1 MSSRSKL
8 KRGVA
13 LSALALVSV
22 VSVAHAQQSLPTI
35 DIGGRL
41 RAGPGV
47 RAAPRGPTVGA
58 PTEPTPAV
66 RESTAGEGGYAPGF
80 NPARAKLPIY
90 RDPPG
95 ETVTIVDTKF
105 LKPTPLVDVRRV
117 LEYSPGVSIQQGNN
131 ARDLFISI
139 RGSGNR
145 LGVGFPTGVRNIM
158 MYEDGFP
165 ITTADGNGRTDMLD
179 PHSYAAVDVYRGPS
193 SALFGNYA
201 YGGAINFRSFSGAEI
216 DGVNTGSEFGSFGY
230 VNNYVR
236 VGKAVKDSTLGDFDL
251 AFFAS
256 DANSSGWTRNSFS
269 GKQAKFLG
277 RWDVTPT
284 DRVIVKY
291 IANNLRSEFIN
302 RENINVYYLNPFQ
315 QNYGCSIAVPQN
327 LNLCNNLNVPV
338 NGISGALTRQSVW
351 QLGTH
356 SNSVRQ
362 IGGVQFEHDFDNAT
376 TWRSQFT
383 YDYLDIINGTWPP
396 PIIGPGG
403 QGGPVGL
410 RGPTVGI
417 TAQTDITSHLPI
429 FGFPATHFL
438 QFFYSNAKTTNPLF
452 NQIAN
457 TWYSGA
463 LGAQVGKIDSY
474 TSNIGLRAREEIALA
489 PGLTGVI
496 GFSANWNR
504 VWGVNTAYNYP
515 ANLAPRFPTQ
525 VAVDNDYWNT
535 APEASLTYRY
545 SPEWQVR
552 ARYSTGYSTPTFVFL
567 TSTRSGV
574 GQNPLQAQTNM
585 GVDLGIDWTP
595 SPDLTL
601 SVTGFNEWHR
611 NELLTLTNG
620 FVNYSQNIPSSIHRG
635 VELNGDWRPVEGW
648 RMIMAYTFN
657 DQFFTNYWDD
667 LGSVT
672 AGFPPVALAG
682 GAPARYNRSGN
693 RIPNVPMHTL
703 TTRLGYDQP
712 YGDLSG
718 LGAYVEYVFKSDYTI
733 DNANFTTLPSY
744 GLFNVNAH
752 YNHDLTGFYFK
763 NIELFFDV
771 SNVFNRTY
779 VAGAFVVANSLL
791 SGTPIQTPLVWPTGG
806 LVTAQGSGILAGQP
820 RAFSTGIKLKF

>member
-1 MSSRSKL
+1 MNARSKL
-8 KRGVA
+8 MHGVA
-13 LSALALVSV
+13 LGALALVSAT
-22 VSVAHAQQSLPTI
+22 SVAQAQQALPQITI
-35 DIGGRL
+35 GAARQ
-41 RAGPGV
+41 APV
-47 RAAPRGPTVGA
+47 RP
-58 PTEPTPAV
+58 PAV
-66 RESTAGEGGYAPGF
+66 RESTAGEAGYAPGF
-80 NPARAKLPIY
+80 NPVRAKLPIY

-95 ETVTIVDTKF
+95 QTVTIVNTKF

-145 LGVGFPTGVRNIM
+145 IGVGFPTGVRNIM
-158 MYEDGFP
+158 MFEDGFP
-165 ITTADGNGRTDMLD
+165 ITTADGNGRTDILD

-201 YGGAINFRSFSGAEI
+201 YAGAINYRTFSGAEI
-216 DGVNTGSEFGSFGY
+216 DGVHTGSEFGSFGY

-236 VGKAVKDSTLGDFDL
+236 VGKAVVDSTLGAFDL

-269 GKQAKFLG
+269 GKQAKILG
-277 RWDVTPT
+277 RWEVTPT

-291 IANNLRSEFIN
+291 LANNLRSEFIN
-302 RENINVYYLNPFQ
+302 RENINVFYLNPFQ
-315 QNYGCSIAVPQN
+315 QGCAIPTSLNV
-327 LNLCNNLNVPV
+327 NLCNNLFVPT
-338 NGISGALTRQSVW
+338 NGIFNAPPLAPATRQSVW
-351 QLGTH
+351 QLGSHT
-356 SNSVRQ
+356 NTLRQ
-362 IGGVQFEHDFDNAT
+362 IAGVQFEHDFDAAT

-383 YDYLDIINGTWPP
+383 YDYLDNISGTWPP
-396 PIIGPGG
+396 PIFGPTG
-403 QGGPVGL
+403 QGGAVAL

-417 TAQTDITSHLPI
+417 TAQTDITSHAPI

-457 TWYSGA
+457 SWYSGRT
-463 LGAQVGKIDSY
+463 GAQVGKLDYY

-504 VWGVNTAYNYP
+504 VWGVNTVYNYA

-525 VAVDNDYWNT
+525 LAVDNDYWNT

-545 SPEWQVR
+545 NPEWQLR
-552 ARYSTGYSTPTFVFL
+552 ARYATGYSTPTFVFL
-567 TSTRSGV
+567 TTTRTGV
-574 GQNPLQAQTNM
+574 ASNPLKAQTNM

-595 SPDLTL
+595 RPDLIV

-611 NELLTLTNG
+611 NEILTLSNG
-620 FVNYSQNIPSSIHRG
+620 LINYSQNIPSTLHRG
-635 VELNGDWRPVEGW
+635 VELNADWRPFEGW
-648 RMIMAYTFN
+648 RLIAAYTFN
-657 DQFFTNYWDD
+657 NQFFTNFADD
-667 LGSVT
+667 LGSIGGV
-672 AGFPPVALAG
+672 PVV
-682 GAPARYNRSGN
+682 YSRSGN
-693 RIPNVPMHTL
+693 RIPNVPPHTV
-703 TTRLGYDQP
+703 TMRFGYDQP

-718 LGAYVEYVFKSDYTI
+718 LGAYAEYIFKSNYTI

-744 GLFNVNAH
+744 SLVNLNAH
-752 YNHDLTGFYFK
+752 YNHDLDNFYFK
-763 NIELFFDV
+763 NIELFFEV

-791 SGTPIQTPLVWPTGG
+791 QGTPIQTPFVWPTGG
-806 LVTAQGSGILAGQP
+806 LVTAQGAGILAGQP
-820 RAFSTGIKLKF
+820 RAFTGGIKLRF